1 VSSELSP
8 EQSAVQQTARAFFD
22 EHATPSRISE
32 LDATETYPA
41 EILDEMAKLG
51 FWGMAIDPE
60 HGGSDIDQV
69 SRCVVLEEMARAG
82 SSLTYA
88 FIPTALFCAEAIA
101 RFGDDRQRAEML
113 PRIAAG
119 ELRMAMSLTE
129 PDSGSDMMGITTR
142 GDVEH
147 DEIVIRGQKI
157 FTTGA
162 DAAEQIVVLVR
173 TDRDARA
180 RGALSLVLVPTS
192 SPGVEIRSL
201 RKLAAQAT
209 HTCEVY
215 FDDVRVPL
223 ANVIGSL
230 NMGASIVLELM
241 DADRVYAAA
250 QSLGTATGA
259 FDLALQYAKERHQF
273 GKAIIEH
280 QAVAHML
287 ADMAIR
293 TDSARML
300 VHAAAQRL
308 ADGLPC
314 RREAAIAKV
323 AASETSSF
331 CAAHGMQILGGYSY
345 MLEYGM
351 ERFYRESKIHEIM
364 GGTNQILRTVIARE
378 L

>member
-1 VSSELSP
+1 MVDLTAD
-8 EQSAVQQTARAFFD
+8 QSAIQQTARAFFA
-22 EHATPSRISE
+22 EHAPPARIAE
-32 LDATETYPA
+32 LDATETYP
-41 EILDEMAKLG
+41 EHILSEMAKLG
-51 FWGMAIDPE
+51 FWGMAIGPE

-88 FIPTALFCAEAIA
+88 FIPTALFCAEAI
-101 RFGDDRQRAEML
+101 RSFGDERQRSELL
-113 PRIAAG
+113 PAIAAG
-119 ELRMAMSLTE
+119 GLRMAMSLTE
-129 PDSGSDMMGITTR
+129 PDSGSDMMGIKTR
-142 GDVEH
+142 GVVED

-162 DAAEQIVVLVR
+162 DAAEQLLVLVR
-173 TDRDARA
+173 TDADARPRA
-180 RGALSLVLVPTS
+180 ALSLVLVPTE
-192 SPGVEIRSL
+192 SPGIDIRPL
-201 RKLAAQAT
+201 QKLAAQAT

-215 FDDVRVPL
+215 FDDVRVP
-223 ANVIGSL
+223 ARNVVGAL
-230 NMGASIVLELM
+230 NSGASIVLDLM
-241 DADRVYAAA
+241 DADRIYAAA
-250 QSLGTATGA
+250 QALGTASGA
-259 FDLALQYAKERHQF
+259 YDLALRYAREREQF
-273 GKAIIEH
+273 GKPIIEH
-280 QAVAHML
+280 QAIGHML

-293 TDSARML
+293 LESARML
-300 VHAAAQRL
+300 VFGAAQML

-314 RREAAIAKV
+314 RREAAMAKV

-331 CAAHGMQILGGYSY
+331 CASNGMQILGGYSY